1 MARTKNTMSIKFQ
14 AKNKDK
20 IDGTDAIYSVRLE
33 TDNLD
38 IFNERLKYY
47 FKDYVKMNQVT
58 IVVIKDKIEF
68 RNAIN
73 DFLETTK
80 YALKEV
86 KTINDEIHYYII
98 KVKSETS

>member
-1 MARTKNTMSIKFQ
+1 MARTKNKMSIKFQ

-20 IDGTDAIYSVRLE
+20 IDDTDAIYSVRLE

-47 FKDYVKMNQVT
+47 FKDYVKINQET
-58 IVVIKDKIEF
+58 IIIIKDKIEF
-68 RNAIN
+68 RNALN

-80 YALKEV
+80 YVVRRKE
-86 KTINDEIHYYII
+86 INSDEIHYYIV